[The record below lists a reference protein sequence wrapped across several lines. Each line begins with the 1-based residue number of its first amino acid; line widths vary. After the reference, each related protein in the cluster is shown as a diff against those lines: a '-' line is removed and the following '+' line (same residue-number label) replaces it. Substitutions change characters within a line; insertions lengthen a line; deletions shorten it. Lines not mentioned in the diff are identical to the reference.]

1 MKPVARQGVR
11 LASNSRARGASR
23 SRAFPREQVRCFSR
37 HAPCQNDA
45 RGPHP
50 PSDHSHT
57 PSIEPRHEEQ
67 KKQSDPP
74 AAAEQETEPKATD
87 STRKVGLTAGRPRRR
102 RDNHTPE
109 PPEPPAIPQWFLD
122 HNVKLYLDTEQP
134 NRSAKNAQILR
145 CVDRETGHT
154 LFTVPN
160 YEAWPGGLQ
169 PAKAATPKKK
179 ALDQSF
185 FDSKF
190 AAPHSET
197 PPETQPKATTE
208 TPAPTISTPPS
219 DEAYNDVNPHALLRW
234 VLLEAETAIIAGY
247 SASREAA
254 QASSTAASRVD
265 VSLIC
270 PDSDSHDQMDSIVDD
285 LANITRSNVIRIDA
299 SDFADLTADYV
310 GATSDAVG
318 SFSNLAYDV
327 FDGYTSKSSQP
338 GRLMEEDE
346 EDEFDEDEED
356 EDSSRHN
363 ASDFPPGRLTTLDWL
378 RQAILKSPGVGK
390 ALGKMDGI
398 AIPFGMTMIAKMGP
412 GGPSPFRSLSNADAP
427 WDETRLQ
434 ALLNSLLDAPM
445 QKLEKQPPS
454 GTDSLHYRLKESSP
468 VVHHRDSMTAADV
481 SYQALWRAWR
491 SSRSCWLP
499 DVAGLIAGHVNR
511 LMGPEG
517 ALKLEAAGQG
527 TTLTPSR
534 SETTRT
540 IVHVRDLKDV
550 CDARMGDAIV
560 RNLVRVVQKR
570 RKAGNAV
577 IIVGT
582 TAQHFGSASFAS
594 FGQDT
599 DETEFRS
606 IVVPPFFSM
615 SKSAQTQ
622 LASEGL
628 ALENT
633 TDSTYRRILEINIRN
648 IQSMLRRLRPGDET
662 DLFSESS
669 LRQLHFAETRT
680 MGQKVMAFDQ
690 VQRLVLTA
698 IGLSQEHATSEV
710 VNASHI
716 GLAAFITAKADRTQ
730 RAWSEYNMEKATSA
744 ARDRAQVAQGFR
756 EDADKGSA
764 RIEKLK
770 KNCNSHESR
779 LLGGVVDAQN
789 IKTGFQQVHA
799 TPETID
805 ALKTMTSLSL
815 LRPDAFKYG
824 VLAADRLPGL
834 MLYGPPGTGKTL
846 LAKAVAKE
854 SKATVL
860 EISGAQV
867 YEKYVGEGEKMVKAV
882 FSLAK
887 KLSPCIV
894 FIDEADAIFGSRSSA
909 GNRNTHREIIN
920 QFLREWDGMDL
931 HNVFIMV
938 ASNRPFDMDDAVLRR
953 LPRRILIDLPVA
965 KDRESILGIHLKDE
979 QLDDTVNLSSLAE
992 QTPLYS
998 GSDLKN
1004 LCVSAALACVRE
1016 ENELASSKED
1026 DKDFKLPEKRTLSS
1040 SHFEKAIRE
1049 ISASI
1054 SEDMGS
1060 LVAIRKFDE
1069 QYGDRKGR
1077 KKKTTYGFGTGD
1089 AGTVDEN
1096 AALVRP
1102 RPPP

>member
-1 MKPVARQGVR
+1 MR
-11 LASNSRARGASR
+11 LTFTSTSSRADSTLQQICSLSERHSR
-23 SRAFPREQVRCFSR
+23 TQ
-37 HAPCQNDA
+37 
-45 RGPHP
+45 P
-50 PSDHSHT
+50 PFRS
-57 PSIEPRHEEQ
+57 P
-67 KKQSDPP
+67 
-74 AAAEQETEPKATD
+74 AEQRTQPDAPSVIEQDAEPKTTESA
-87 STRKVGLTAGRPRRR
+87 RKPGLGRPRRR
-102 RDNHTPE
+102 RDNHASE
-109 PPEPPAIPQWFLD
+109 PPEPPAIPQWFLE
-122 HNVKLYLDTEQP
+122 HNVKLQYDTVAP
-134 NRSAKNAQILR
+134 NRTAKNAQVLR
-145 CVDRETGHT
+145 CVDKETGHT
-154 LFTVPN
+154 LFTVPY
-160 YEAWPGGLQ
+160 YEAWPGELQ
-169 PAKAATPKKK
+169 QGKTATPEKKS
-179 ALDQSF
+179 LDQSF

-190 AAPHSET
+190 AAPQSE
-197 PPETQPKATTE
+197 EQSKATKQ
-208 TPAPTISTPPS
+208 APGPIISTPPS
-219 DEAYNDVNPHALLRW
+219 KEAYNDINPHALLRW
-234 VLLEAETAIIAGY
+234 TLLEAETAIVAGL
-247 SASREAA
+247 SASSQAA

-270 PDSDSHDQMDSIVDD
+270 PDSDSHDQMDSIVED

-299 SDFADLTADYV
+299 NDFAELTADYV

-327 FDGYTSKSSQP
+327 FDGYTSTNAQAGP
-338 GRLMEEDE
+338 MVEEDEADEADEEEEDE
-346 EDEFDEDEED
+346 E
-356 EDSSRHN
+356 SSGHD
-363 ASDFPPGRLTTLDWL
+363 ASDFSPGRNPIIEQL
-378 RQAILKSPGVGK
+378 REAIMKRSGVRD

-398 AIPFGMTMIAKMGP
+398 AIPIGMTVNAKVGRGASTP
-412 GGPSPFRSLSNADAP
+412 FRSLGNNSPFRSLGQADTP
-427 WDETRLQ
+427 WEETRLQ
-434 ALLNSLLDAPM
+434 ALLNSLLDAPALK
-445 QKLEKQPPS
+445 QEKQLPS
-454 GTDSLHYRLKESSP
+454 SQDSLRYRLKQSLLEGDTKLNMS
-468 VVHHRDSMTAADV
+468 VADL

-491 SSRSCWLP
+491 SSPGCWLP
-499 DVAGLIAGHVNR
+499 DVAGLIAGHVNHQI
-511 LMGPEG
+511 GPEG
-517 ALKLEAAGQG
+517 PFRLEAAGQSG
-527 TTLTPSR
+527 AAESSAAQP
-534 SETTRT
+534 TRT
-540 IVHVRDLKDV
+540 IVHVRDLKDI
-550 CDARMGDAIV
+550 CNSRMGDAIV

-570 RKAGNAV
+570 RRAGQEV
-577 IIVGT
+577 IIVGS
-582 TAQHFGSASFAS
+582 TAQDADDAGFAN

-606 IVVPPFFSM
+606 IVVPPFFNM
-615 SKSAQTQ
+615 AKEEQTRLKS
-622 LASEGL
+622 ENL
-628 ALENT
+628 ALGNAT
-633 TDSTYRRILEINIRN
+633 GSTYRRILEINIRN
-648 IQSMLRRLRPGDET
+648 VQSMLRRLRPGDDT

-669 LRQLHFAETRT
+669 LRQLSFAGSRA
-680 MGQKVMAFDQ
+680 MGQKVLAFDQ

-698 IGLSQEHATSEV
+698 IGLSQVHARFDV

-716 GLAAFITAKADRTQ
+716 GLSAFITAKADRTHQ
-730 RAWSEYNMEKATSA
+730 AWSEHKMEKDTVA
-744 ARDRAQVAQGFR
+744 AKAEAR
-756 EDADKGSA
+756 EEKANQKDDEKGSA
-764 RIEKLK
+764 RIDKIK
-770 KNCNSHESR
+770 RNCNSHESR
-779 LLGGVVDAQN
+779 LLGGVVDPQN
-789 IKTGFQQVHA
+789 IKTGFTEVHA

-860 EISGAQV
+860 EISGAQI

-931 HNVFIMV
+931 HDVFIMV

-979 QLDDTVNLSSLAE
+979 QTDDSVNLSALSE

-1026 DKDFKLPEKRTLSS
+1026 ERGFKLPERRTLSS
-1040 SHFEKAIRE
+1040 RHFEKAIRE

-1069 QYGDRKGR
+1069 QFGDRKGR

-1089 AGTVDEN
+1089 AGMIDEN

-1102 RPPP
+1102 APPP